1 MYRLADGD
9 AKRVRSWAKEHLECF
24 MPECS
29 DPRLTTVA
37 RHPRRRDGFSHHAGS
52 GGHSAEGE
60 AHQQAKAALR
70 AWVHDTLGDQ
80 GVTAVAEQASA
91 DRTRV
96 ADVMVTWPNGRQV
109 ALEVQYAALSVEQ
122 WRTRH
127 ASYQEQGI
135 TAVWLLGHQGKH
147 LRRARA
153 YSWEPAG
160 AADGLIALS
169 DLHAAMAQA
178 GLPVLWINP
187 VWGEGAGIGT
197 ASTTTSPHRVRDG
210 SYGDEHGD
218 SFTTDTA
225 FEVPPAPRQERAA
238 FHADP
243 LTTCT
248 LTPDGLSTPTLQ
260 RLHHSERLLTSL
272 NAARQAIDQA
282 RAAAEAEARRAH
294 EARAQVRADERARWV
309 QQQRERQQQAWDAS
323 ALKQRVLARYG
334 GTIPSLLSVRLGS
347 EGGIYAPPEHW
358 RAAIYAAFIWRKA
371 GRWFTIAD
379 AYSCIAAEGIA
390 LERSSP
396 RPRSRAVTSWLE
408 HLHLHRYVQLHR
420 DLADSR
426 RILRVT
432 VLKDLDSPPPSK
444 APTPP
449 TGATTRA
456 AAQPTARG
464 AARCD
469 PVPHPTQR
477 PEQLT
482 EQPPQRTQPA
492 APPLAVPPPLPT
504 RAPLQKV
511 AGPEAEPALLTR
523 AQPSTADEA
532 AGTGTG
538 TATTHDTRP
547 PRLRCRRCERPLD
560 PLLAEYGLHI
570 LC

>member
-1 MYRLADGD
+1 
-9 AKRVRSWAKEHLECF
+9 

-153 YSWEPAG
+153 HSWEPDG

-169 DLHAAMAQA
+169 DLHAAMTQA
-178 GLPVLWINP
+178 GVPMLWINP

-197 ASTTTSPHRVRDG
+197 ASTSTSPHRVRDG

-218 SFTTDTA
+218 SFATDTR
-225 FEVPPAPRQERAA
+225 FHVPPDPHQERAA

-260 RLHHSERLLTSL
+260 RLHHSERLLTSV
-272 NAARQAIDQA
+272 NAARQAIDRA
-282 RAAAEAEARRAH
+282 RAAAEAEARRAR
-294 EARAQVRADERARWV
+294 EARAQVRADELARWV
-309 QQQRERQQQAWDAS
+309 QQQREHQQQAWDTS
-323 ALKQRVLARYG
+323 ALKQRVLARYD
-334 GTIPSLLSVRLGS
+334 GTIPFLLSVRLGG
-347 EGGIYAPPEHW
+347 EGGLYAPPEHW

-371 GRWFTIAD
+371 GCWFTIAD
-379 AYSCIAAEGIA
+379 AYRCIAAEGIEHNRKAPRFRA
-390 LERSSP
+390 L
-396 RPRSRAVTSWLE
+396 ALLGWLQ
-408 HLHLHRYVQLHR
+408 HLQLHRYVQLHH
-420 DLADSR
+420 DPADPR

-432 VLKDLDSPPPSK
+432 VLGDLDNPPP
-444 APTPP
+444 PTPSNP
-449 TGATTRA
+449 PARNA
-456 AAQPTARG
+456 APPAPPAPRG
-464 AARCD
+464 AARPPARPPARAAGQPD
-469 PVPHPTQR
+469 TSPLSHTTQHLEQPR
-477 PEQLT
+477 KQNHEQQPEQPLHHT
-482 EQPPQRTQPA
+482 GAAAHSPQPTSSAATQA
-492 APPLAVPPPLPT
+492 
-504 RAPLQKV
+504 
-511 AGPEAEPALLTR
+511 
-523 AQPSTADEA
+523 
-532 AGTGTG
+532 
-538 TATTHDTRP
+538 TATTQATAATAASEQSRP
-547 PRLRCRRCERPLD
+547 RCRRCQRPLD
-560 PLLAEYGLHI
+560 PLLATYGLHI
-570 LC
+570 LCLP